1 MFGNMFGATAQNFI
15 DAENIR
21 EGVIILKDHSLRG
34 ILMVSSLNFALK
46 AHDEQEA
53 TIYQFQNF
61 LNSLDFSC
69 QVLIQ
74 SRKLNMTGYIEFLKG
89 LENNQQ
95 NELLQAQTRDY
106 RQFIEKLVSE
116 SSIMTKSFYV
126 VVPFYLSESEGST
139 AVGGALMKFKAVP
152 TLTEELFQMAK
163 NQLYQRME
171 FLALGLR
178 RCGIYGAALK
188 TEDIAELLWGLYHPA
203 ESQVGY
209 YPEIPPE
216 FLK

>member
-15 DAENIR
+15 DVENVK
-21 EGVIILKDHSLRG
+21 ESVLILKDHSLRG
-34 ILMVSSLNFALK
+34 ILMASSLNFALK

-89 LENNQQ
+89 LEDNQK

-106 RQFIEKLVSE
+106 RQFIEQLVSN
-116 SSIMTKSFYV
+116 SSIMTKAFYI
-126 VVPFYLSESEGST
+126 VVPFYLSESHGT
-139 AVGGALMKFKAVP
+139 TVAGGTLMSFKAVP

-163 NQLYQRME
+163 NQLFQRME

-178 RCGIYGAALK
+178 RCGIYSAVLQ
-188 TEDIAELLWGLYHPA
+188 TQEIAELLWGLYHPA
-203 ESQVGY
+203 EAQVGY
-209 YPEIPPE
+209 NPIIPPE
-216 FLK
+216 FLR